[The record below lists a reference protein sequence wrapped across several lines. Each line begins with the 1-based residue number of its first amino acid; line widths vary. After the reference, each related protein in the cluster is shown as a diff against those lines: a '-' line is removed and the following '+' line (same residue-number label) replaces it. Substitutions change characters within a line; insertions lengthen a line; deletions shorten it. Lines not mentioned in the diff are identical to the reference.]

1 MVLKALNHL
10 FLPSPINSLTLPP
23 PSQTFPQTPDMLQD
37 FTNAFPLP
45 GLLFPWGSTCLATSS
60 CICLK
65 VAFSVKPSLSPY
77 FKSSPLFPYT
87 HTQTHLHTHH
97 SLFPFPTLFFHSIYH
112 ILPYSIIYS
121 FCKMSVSI
129 CNPPPPC
136 PEWNVNS
143 MRAGIFVCFIHGCIS
158 RA

>member
-87 HTQTHLHTHH
+87 HTHRLTYTHTTPY
-97 SLFPFPTLFFHSIYH
+97 FPSPLCFSIASTIFYPTLSLIHFVKCLSPYAT
-112 ILPYSIIYS
+112 LPPLALSG
-121 FCKMSVSI
+121 M
-129 CNPPPPC
+129 
-136 PEWNVNS
+136 
-143 MRAGIFVCFIHGCIS
+143 
-158 RA
+158 